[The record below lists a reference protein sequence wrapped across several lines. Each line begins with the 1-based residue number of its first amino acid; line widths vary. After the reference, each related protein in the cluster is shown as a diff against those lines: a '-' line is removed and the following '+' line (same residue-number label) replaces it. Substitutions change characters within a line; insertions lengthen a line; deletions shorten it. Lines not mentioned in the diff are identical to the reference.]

1 MGARAASRLRT
12 LGWAGL
18 AIVCG
23 LGWLGL
29 SRVPAPPAPAPPA
42 AAAVPHLLVEE
53 VYVVTTDRTGRV
65 HRRLRADELRRAH
78 PGAKSELV
86 HPHLT
91 VLPETGPSW
100 RFTAESGE
108 VSPDRENVYLPGTV
122 RGRRGTVQ
130 PLEVESRD
138 VRMMLSKNYGESGEP
153 STVRSKGF
161 EVRGTGMR
169 IWLEEDRVELLAETR
184 TVFRTR

>member
-1 MGARAASRLRT
+1 M
-12 LGWAGL
+12 
-18 AIVCG
+18 
-23 LGWLGL
+23 
-29 SRVPAPPAPAPPA
+29 
-42 AAAVPHLLVEE
+42 
-53 VYVVTTDRTGRV
+53 
-65 HRRLRADELRRAH
+65 
-78 PGAKSELV
+78 
-86 HPHLT
+86 
-91 VLPETGPSW
+91 
-100 RFTAESGE
+100 
-108 VSPDRENVYLPGTV
+108 

-153 STVRSKGF
+153 STVRSKGL